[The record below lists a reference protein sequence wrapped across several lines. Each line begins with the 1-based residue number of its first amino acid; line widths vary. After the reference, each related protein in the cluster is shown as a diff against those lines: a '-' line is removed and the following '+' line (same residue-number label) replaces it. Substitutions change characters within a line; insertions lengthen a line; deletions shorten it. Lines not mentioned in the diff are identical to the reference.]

1 MKEKGLKEEA
11 TVTEEKTVEDTI
23 KILIPI
29 KVIASITEIENSS
42 PEAIIL
48 MVKEIIA
55 TIEII
60 IDPLLQTTTEVS
72 MIEMEVIE
80 VSTITIEKEK
90 TEMIQEDLKE
100 AEANQEKEN
109 KESLMSQLSPGPI
122 LLICNPT
129 MTNLFPF
136 KEKFLPSIL
145 KEMDSLDKL
154 ETQLEKLTSFSLKM
168 KMLN

>member
-100 AEANQEKEN
+100 AEANQEKV
-109 KESLMSQLSPGPI
+109 
-122 LLICNPT
+122 
-129 MTNLFPF
+129 
-136 KEKFLPSIL
+136 
-145 KEMDSLDKL
+145 KL
-154 ETQLEKLTSFSLKM
+154 
-168 KMLN
+168 N